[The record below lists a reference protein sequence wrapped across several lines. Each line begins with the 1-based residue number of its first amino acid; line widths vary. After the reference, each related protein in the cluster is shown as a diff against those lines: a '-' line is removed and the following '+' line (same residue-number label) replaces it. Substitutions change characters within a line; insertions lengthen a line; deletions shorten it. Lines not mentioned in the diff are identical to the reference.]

1 MLTQALESQSGVLSL
16 LQMVKGML
24 ICMADCSAVRYL
36 RHRRVLSPPECFLTS
51 WEMAGGVRPA

>member
-16 LQMVKGML
+16 LHMVKEMF
-24 ICMADCSAVRYL
+24 ICMADCSAVTYL
-36 RHRRVLSPPECFLTS
+36 THRHVLSPPECFLPS